1 MIAERMLEGKI
12 KSGDKV
18 KIVVKDD
25 KFDVEAAE

>member
-12 KSGDKV
+12 KEGSKV

-25 KFDVEAAE
+25 KFDTEAV